1 MIWFQFSDE
10 AHGVRDHGE
19 RARERE
25 QLAYLALMKPY
36 IASSTVIKCINKK
49 GGSDGS
55 VDKGSY
61 CTSLAG
67 WVWHPEITQNPHTGR
82 WRALT
87 PQSSPLTFT
96 HKVWYVHTSTH
107 TQIKQYLI
115 KKELKIKLKWGRLPW
130 SSLPTSVTT
139 HLWFLPLGPRNNVKV
154 KWKSETRHQGHSK
167 QMHSG
172 KVIKISKNN
181 YIPNVQMSK
190 QIHFK

>member
-25 QLAYLALMKPY
+25 QLACLALMKPY
-36 IASSTVIKCINKK
+36 IASSTVIKCINKQ

-55 VDKGSY
+55 VGKRSY

-67 WVWHPEITQNPHTGR
+67 WVWHPEITQYPHTGR

-115 KKELKIKLKWGRLPW
+115 KKWVENQVEMRPASLIK
-130 SSLPTSVTT
+130 SSYFRYHSSMIPS
-139 HLWFLPLGPRNNVKV
+139 LGIQKQCQSEVEIWNQTPRTQQTNAF
-154 KWKSETRHQGHSK
+154 WKSH
-167 QMHSG
+167 
-172 KVIKISKNN
+172 KN
-181 YIPNVQMSK
+181 IQK
-190 QIHFK
+190 